1 MLVCHFQGREGVVK
15 QIYRG
20 TVFIYNEAEQEN
32 SGYFCCKSQNCEKFK
47 VLGDACKEKV
57 CMFVTYDYLIYPT
70 PQISSQK
77 NKIILRIWKPLLK
90 HFHCRMYR
98 VVNRHPRVLMIF
110 HHPQSHLS
118 PPRSHGKKEILPVC
132 FDP

>member
-70 PQISSQK
+70 PQILYQK
-77 NKIILRIWKPLLK
+77 NRIIFKKLEAFAKAFSLPSVQGSEQASVGFDDFPSSPK
-90 HFHCRMYR
+90 S
-98 VVNRHPRVLMIF
+98 P
-110 HHPQSHLS
+110 LS
-118 PPRSHGKKEILPVC
+118 PKKPWQERDSSC
-132 FDP
+132 MF